1 MKMITAF
8 FILPAIIALLPTACS
23 FAHSSYKVKKPSTSI
38 DVTISHKGVSRW
50 GGWGY
55 YGGGKATTA
64 LLAQDEKATESKA
77 APVVSGE
84 ELEVMLTEWD
94 TPLVLDAYA
103 SEFNMRGWFFQK
115 RSDCFLNLTD

>member
-1 MKMITAF
+1 MITAF
-8 FILPAIIALLPTACS
+8 FILSTIMALLPAAFS
-23 FAHSSYKVKKPSTSI
+23 FAHSTHRVKKPSTSI
-38 DVTISHKGVSRW
+38 DVTIPHKGVSRW

-55 YGGGKATTA
+55 YGGKATTV

-103 SEFNMRGWFFQK
+103 SEFNMIRWLFQK
-115 RSDCFLNLTD
+115 RSDCFEP